1 MTKQKVGTITPA
13 IPVAEQMPD
22 REPMCPPH
30 DFEAAWATPRIA
42 LGHDDTVPALFCRA
56 CGDVREFRIPD
67 PLTGGE
73 G

>member
-1 MTKQKVGTITPA
+1 MTKQKVGTVVPDIPA
-13 IPVAEQMPD
+13 AA
-22 REPMCPPH
+22 PH

-67 PLTGGE
+67 PLTE
-73 G
+73 RS